1 MRDYTPTNKLVD
13 LPYKYTPMDSL
24 SETYREKED
33 SVLWISDV
41 DKTITKGE
49 EQLSV
54 GYKPTF
60 KEVIVNY
67 GEFNRQK
74 QLLKDGK
81 ITDYKG
87 TAGVH
92 PQWYD
97 DFMLVQNAWNTKG
110 KQGVVELGESGMLTG
125 ADFATVK
132 SAVVALKTT
141 STPIRNHILTDPS
154 MVTRIQ
160 SDRLDLKIDDY
171 VGYDAINEELGVWN
185 IPVSGKGGFTSQT
198 VSQKKYGWHLQW
210 SEDFTMQVYDIDV
223 MQYHV
228 NALRGQMETV
238 MAKKVAAQF
247 NALSATSLASWS
259 AFTAGLSN
267 RNAKIDV
274 KNIAKVVDSSLRGSP
289 QRIVSNRDVYDV
301 FQANTSVAA
310 GGVGSMAGVNY
321 SFGNALIRGVG
332 GFDSIVWGVDD
343 LITTDRFTV
352 YDPLG
357 IIFVDGP
364 QRTAQYEDTRQG
376 IRGTIFKRWFVSK
389 IVDSTVFNTG
399 DTVL

>member
-24 SETYREKED
+24 SETYKETPE
-33 SVLWISDV
+33 SVLWISEV

-67 GEFNRQK
+67 GEYNRQK
-74 QLLKDGK
+74 QLLKEGK

-97 DFMLVQNAWNTKG
+97 DFVMVQNAWNTKG

-228 NALRGQMETV
+228 NALKGQMETV

-247 NALSATSLASWS
+247 NALSATTLASWS

-301 FQANTSVAA
+301 FQSNTAVAP
-310 GGVGSMAGVNY
+310 GGVGSQAGVNY

-332 GFDSIVWGVDD
+332 GFDSIIWGVDD

-389 IVDSTVFNTG
+389 IVDTSVFNTG
-399 DTVL
+399 NTIL